1 MKQKKQ
7 YKMLQLDEEV
17 HTMLRDYAKRHGF
30 VMKLFVQSLIKQ
42 AISTEKLRK
51 INFNEKN

>member
-1 MKQKKQ
+1 MKEKKQ

-30 VMKLFVQSLIKQ
+30 VMKLFVQALIKQ
-42 AISTEKLRK
+42 AIATNKKR
-51 INFNEKN
+51 